1 MTDKPKF
8 ETCINSHIA
17 FSGVFLKI
25 HQDTVALPAGGTA
38 IREYICH
45 PGAVAILALLPN
57 GRLLLEKQF
66 RYALKREFIEIP
78 AGKID
83 PGEDSLTTARR
94 ELQEETG
101 YRANTWRHLGTGHAC
116 IGYADEKIEYFL
128 ASDLSPGP
136 KQLDEGE
143 YIELL
148 EMTPDEAFK
157 AVREGQITDSKTITG
172 LFWLR
177 ELLLEGEIRNAVA
190 D

>member
-8 ETCINSHIA
+8 ETCSDSRVA

-25 HQDTVALPAGGTA
+25 HRDTVALPDGGSA
-38 IREYICH
+38 IREYIQH
-45 PGAVAILALLPN
+45 PGAVAVLALLPN
-57 GRLLLEKQF
+57 GKLLLEQQF

-83 PGEDSLTTARR
+83 PGEDPLTTAQR

-101 YRANTWRHLGTGHAC
+101 YRAANWRHLGTGHAC

-128 ASDLSPGP
+128 ATGLTAGAS
-136 KQLDEGE
+136 QLDEGE
-143 YIELL
+143 YIDLL
-148 EMTPDEAFK
+148 EMTPQEAIDNVFN
-157 AVREGQITDSKTITG
+157 GSITDSKSIVG

-177 ELLLEGEIRNAVA
+177 ELMLRGEI
-190 D
+190 

>member
-8 ETCINSHIA
+8 ETCSDSRVA

-25 HQDTVALPAGGTA
+25 HQDTVALPDGGSA
-38 IREYICH
+38 IREYIQH
-45 PGAVAILALLPN
+45 PGAVAVLALLPN
-57 GRLLLEKQF
+57 GKLLLEQQF

-83 PGEDSLTTARR
+83 PGEDPLTTAQR

-101 YRANTWRHLGTGHAC
+101 YRAANWRHLGTGHAC

-128 ASDLSPGP
+128 ATDLTAGENH
-136 KQLDEGE
+136 LDEGE

-148 EMTPDEAFK
+148 EMTPDETFAN
-157 AVREGQITDSKTITG
+157 VLNGNITDSKSITG

-177 ELLLEGEIRNAVA
+177 ELILRGEL
-190 D
+190 

>member
-8 ETCINSHIA
+8 ETCSDSRVA

-25 HQDTVALPAGGTA
+25 HQDTVALPDGGSA
-38 IREYICH
+38 IREYIQH
-45 PGAVAILALLPN
+45 PGAVAVLALLPN
-57 GRLLLEKQF
+57 GKLLLEQQF

-83 PGEDSLTTARR
+83 PGEDPLTTAQR

-101 YRANTWRHLGTGHAC
+101 YRAANWRHLGTGHAC
-116 IGYADEKIEYFL
+116 IGYADEKIEYYL
-128 ASDLSPGP
+128 ATDLTAGENH
-136 KQLDEGE
+136 LDEGE

-148 EMTPDEAFK
+148 EMTPDETF
-157 AVREGQITDSKTITG
+157 VNVMNGNITDSKSITG

-177 ELLLEGEIRNAVA
+177 ELMLRGEI
-190 D
+190 

>member
-8 ETCINSHIA
+8 ETCSDSRVA

-25 HQDTVALPAGGTA
+25 HRDTVALPDGGSA
-38 IREYICH
+38 IREYIQH
-45 PGAVAILALLPN
+45 PGAVAVLALLPN
-57 GRLLLEKQF
+57 GKLLLEQQF

-83 PGEDSLTTARR
+83 PGEDPLTTAQR

-101 YRANTWRHLGTGHAC
+101 YRAANWRHLGTGHAC

-128 ASDLSPGP
+128 ATDLTAGEHH
-136 KQLDEGE
+136 LDEGE

-148 EMTPDEAFK
+148 EMTPDETFAN
-157 AVREGQITDSKTITG
+157 VLNGNITDSKSITG
-172 LFWLR
+172 LFWLH
-177 ELLLEGEIRNAVA
+177 ELLLKGEL
-190 D
+190 

>member
-8 ETCINSHIA
+8 ETCIDSRIA

-38 IREYICH
+38 TREYILH

-57 GRLLLEKQF
+57 GKLLLEKQF
-66 RYALKREFIEIP
+66 RYALQREFIEIP

-83 PGEDSLTTARR
+83 PGEDPLTTAQR

-101 YRANTWRHLGTGHAC
+101 YRAASWRHLGTGHAC

-128 ASDLSPGP
+128 ATDLTPGDN
-136 KQLDEGE
+136 QLDEGE
-143 YIELL
+143 YIDLL
-148 EMTPDEAFK
+148 EMTPDEAF
-157 AVREGQITDSKTITG
+157 AGVFNGSITDSKSIVG

-177 ELLLEGEIRNAVA
+177 ELLQSGK
-190 D
+190 

>member
-8 ETCINSHIA
+8 ETCSDSRVA

-25 HQDTVALPAGGTA
+25 HQDTVALPEGGTA
-38 IREYICH
+38 IREYILH
-45 PGAVAILALLPN
+45 PGAVAVVALLPN
-57 GRLLLEKQF
+57 GKLLLEKQF

-83 PGEDSLTTARR
+83 PGEDPLTTAQR

-101 YRANTWRHLGTGHAC
+101 YRAAAWRHLGTGHAC

-128 ASDLSPGP
+128 ATNLTPGDS
-136 KQLDEGE
+136 QLDEGE
-143 YIELL
+143 YIDLL
-148 EMTPDEAFK
+148 EMTPQEAIDNVFN
-157 AVREGQITDSKTITG
+157 GNITDSKSIVG

-177 ELLLEGEIRNAVA
+177 ELMLRGEI
-190 D
+190 